1 MPIRR
6 VHCTWYVNKFSLS
19 AQNKMYRDTVWR
31 IWIPMLGYKGS
42 TTFAPLPTHPFL
54 SHLQCSCPPVS
65 IHTWDSKFFLRYQIS
80 STFLDQTT
88 ATGTV
93 FPYLKTLL
101 SFCNKC
107 CIHVAKYL
115 FRGHWKINTWD
126 LRRKESSGTVKYS
139 TCNYKIKKLVIWMIL
154 TPIKNNYKKN
164 SV

>member
-1 MPIRR
+1 M
-6 VHCTWYVNKFSLS
+6 NKFYRS
-19 AQNKMYRDTVWR
+19 ALNKMYLARYSMKNMDTHVWVQR
-31 IWIPMLGYKGS
+31 VNNIC
-42 TTFAPLPTHPFL
+42 PTHPFL

>member
-1 MPIRR
+1 MTRSNLHWISLYSITTESVRTKDIIANQKSTLYLI
-6 VHCTWYVNKFSLS
+6 HEQILLVNTE
-19 AQNKMYRDTVWR
+19 QNVQRYSMENRDTVWR

-42 TTFAPLPTHPFL
+42 TTFAPPPPTL
-54 SHLQCSCPPVS
+54 SSLISNAPAPLYPSTHQTVN
-65 IHTWDSKFFLRYQIS
+65 FFLRYQIS

-115 FRGHWKINTWD
+115 FRGHWKINT
-126 LRRKESSGTVKYS
+126 
-139 TCNYKIKKLVIWMIL
+139 
-154 TPIKNNYKKN
+154 
-164 SV
+164 

>member
-1 MPIRR
+1 M
-6 VHCTWYVNKFSLS
+6 NKFSLS
-19 AQNKMYRDTVWR
+19 AQNKMHRDTVWR

-42 TTFAPLPTHPFL
+42 TTLPPPPHPPFPLSSPML
-54 SHLQCSCPPVS
+54 LPPCFHQQVRQQN
-65 IHTWDSKFFLRYQIS
+65 FLRDQIS
-80 STFLDQTT
+80 SPFLDQTT

-154 TPIKNNYKKN
+154 TPIKNNYKKKQC
-164 SV
+164 VTK